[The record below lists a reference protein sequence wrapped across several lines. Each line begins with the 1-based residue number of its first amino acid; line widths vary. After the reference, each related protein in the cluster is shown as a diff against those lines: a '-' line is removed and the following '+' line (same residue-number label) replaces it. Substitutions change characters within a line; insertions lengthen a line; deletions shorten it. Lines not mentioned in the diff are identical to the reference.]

1 MTKLGGWKSIC
12 AVLVLCNAT
21 AISSPAQTFTTLH
34 SFDGTD
40 GKVPQGGVIL
50 GLDGNL
56 YGTTPEGGANSND
69 NSGTAYKVTPQGART
84 VLHNFC
90 SRTGCAGGAAPVAGL
105 VLGTDGNFYGT
116 AEAGGGPTG
125 GGTVYKVTSQ
135 GGFTTL
141 YNFCLQQQC
150 TDGSGPT
157 GALTQGTDGNFY
169 GTTNG
174 GGTNG
179 KGTVFKVTPHGAL
192 TTLYS
197 FCPQAGCVDGQN
209 PWAGMVQGSD
219 GNFYGTAQYG
229 GAHGGG
235 TVFKISPQGKFTTLY
250 SFCALSNCAD
260 GENPFA
266 ALIQAA
272 DGNYYGTT
280 LYGGTKGGPF
290 GTVFKITPLGKLTT
304 LYSFCSVTN
313 CMDGITPYGGLVQGP
328 DGTFYGTTNTD
339 GQNFEGT
346 IFRLTPQGTLT
357 TLFSF
362 CVQSSC
368 TDGAGS
374 FSGLALGT
382 DGKLYGAT
390 PGGGTNS
397 FGTVYSLDIGLSAFV
412 QTLPAAGKVG
422 ATIRIEGTNLTG
434 TTAVS
439 FHGTMATFTVV
450 SGTQIK
456 TTVPSGA
463 TTGFV
468 TVTTPSGTLTSNK
481 KFRVTPQITSFKPT
495 SGPVGTVVTITGVSL
510 TQTTKVTF
518 GGVKATTLAVN
529 SDTQVTAT
537 VPTGAVT
544 GKIAITTAGG
554 TATSAA
560 VFTVTP

>member
-1 MTKLGGWKSIC
+1 
-12 AVLVLCNAT
+12 
-21 AISSPAQTFTTLH
+21 
-34 SFDGTD
+34 
-40 GKVPQGGVIL
+40 
-50 GLDGNL
+50 
-56 YGTTPEGGANSND
+56 
-69 NSGTAYKVTPQGART
+69 
-84 VLHNFC
+84 
-90 SRTGCAGGAAPVAGL
+90 
-105 VLGTDGNFYGT
+105 
-116 AEAGGGPTG
+116 
-125 GGTVYKVTSQ
+125 
-135 GGFTTL
+135 
-141 YNFCLQQQC
+141 
-150 TDGSGPT
+150 
-157 GALTQGTDGNFY
+157 LTQGTDGNFY

-346 IFRLTPQGTLT
+346 IFSLTPQGTLT

-382 DGKLYGAT
+382 DGKLYGTT

-397 FGTVYSLDIGLSAFV
+397 FGTVYRLDIGLSAFV

-481 KFRVTPQITSFKPT
+481 KFRVTPQITSFNPT

-518 GGVKATTLAVN
+518 GGVKATTFAVN
-529 SDTQVTAT
+529 SDTQVSAT